1 LLPVSISLPLKEP
14 SLGVLL
20 YKVGL
25 FRGGAIVDNFI
36 GRCGG
41 GRRRRWKDGEVLD
54 ATRNKGSPDEQ
65 ERGTFSFCLEP

>member
-41 GRRRRWKDGEVLD
+41 GRRRRWKDGEVVGGGGEGEG
-54 ATRNKGSPDEQ
+54 RKMVK
-65 ERGTFSFCLEP
+65 F